1 MTAIKPLISGTEKFD
16 YWCRSTEDGLTI
28 FFANP
33 KSQHLTF
40 PLGYGQSLN
49 NKMENFEVE
58 IQYLGKKIPVKLAFN
73 PYQSLILKI
82 DKNGKVTF
90 IDILFIPK
98 TPVYQPRIKKDREL
112 WEVERSK
119 N

>member
-1 MTAIKPLISGTEKFD
+1 MENIKPLISGTEKFD

-40 PLGYGQSLN
+40 PLEFGQSLN
-49 NKMENFEVE
+49 NQMENFAVE
-58 IQYLGKKIPVKLAFN
+58 IQYQGKKIPVKLVFY
-73 PYQSLILKI
+73 PYQSLLLMIG
-82 DKNGKVTF
+82 KNGKVTF
-90 IDILFIPK
+90 IDISFVPK
-98 TPVYQPRIKKDREL
+98 TPVYQPRIKKGKEL
-112 WEVERSK
+112 WEVDRSG